1 MGAGAS
7 ANKNPMAAGVVAAVS
22 AAEDAELKAALGGL
36 DAEAKAKLLAALT
49 AASAPDPDEA
59 AKQACLEALNMQA
72 DAGEEAKQE
81 CLAALWL
88 QRQTA

>member
-36 DAEAKAKLLAALT
+36 DAESKAKLLAALT
-49 AASAPDPDEA
+49 SASAQDPDAA
-59 AKQACLEALNMQA
+59 AKQACLEALSGA
-72 DAGEEAKQE
+72 PDGEGEAAKLA
-81 CLAALWL
+81 CLAAL
-88 QRQTA
+88 QRAVA